1 MLAKRAARK
10 TVRPLNW
17 DLQRLVREHRG
28 GSFSTRRARSHV
40 LAQAADTLTD
50 LGFRGLRATGLRSK
64 HVEALVA
71 EWRRQGLA
79 AGTVKNRMAHL
90 RWWAERVG
98 KPGVVKADNAAYGI
112 ADRRY
117 VTNED
122 RSRVLDAERLAL
134 VGDEHVRMSLRLQAE
149 FGLRREEAI
158 KFQPRYADRGRRI
171 VLKASWTKGGRAREI
186 PVRNRAQREALDAAR
201 RLAKGGSLIPPGRSY
216 VRQMKTYER
225 QTAAAGLD
233 APHGLRHGYAQRRY
247 AELTGRRCPAAG
259 GPRVRDLDREERAAD
274 RRARLAIA
282 RELGHGR
289 PEILAT
295 YCGS

>member
-1 MLAKRAARK
+1 M
-10 TVRPLNW
+10 RPLNW

-28 GSFSTRRARSHV
+28 GSFSTRRARSHA
-40 LAQAADTLTD
+40 LAQAADTLTA
-50 LGFRGLRATGLRSK
+50 LGFRGLRANGLKPK

-71 EWRRQGLA
+71 EWRRQDLA

-90 RWWAERVG
+90 RWWAARIG
-98 KPGVVKADNAAYGI
+98 KTGVVKADNAAYGI
-112 ADRRY
+112 GDRRY

-122 RSRVLDAERLAL
+122 RSLVLDSERLAL
-134 VGDEHVRMSLRLQAE
+134 VGDAHVAMSLRLQEA
-149 FGLRREEAI
+149 FGLRREEAM

-171 VLKASWTKGGRAREI
+171 RLKASWTKGGRAREI
-186 PVRNRAQREALDAAR
+186 PVRNARQRDVLDAAR

-216 VRQMKTYER
+216 RQQMKTYER
-225 QTAAAGLD
+225 HTAAAGLD

-247 AELTGRRCPAAG
+247 AELTGRPCPAAG

-289 PEILAT
+289 PSVLGV

>member
-1 MLAKRAARK
+1 M
-10 TVRPLNW
+10 RPLNW

-40 LAQAADTLTD
+40 LAQAADTLNA
-50 LGFRGLRATGLRSK
+50 LGFRGLRANGLKAK

-90 RWWAERVG
+90 RWWADRIG
-98 KPGVVKADNAAYGI
+98 KAGVVKADNAAYGI
-112 ADRRY
+112 EDRRY

-122 RSRVLDAERLAL
+122 KSRVLDPERLAR
-134 VGDEHVRMSLRLQAE
+134 VGDAHVKMSLRLQAA

-186 PVRNRAQREALDAAR
+186 PVRNFRQREVLDAAR

-216 VRQMKTYER
+216 VQQMKTYER
-225 QTAAAGLD
+225 QTAAAGFD
-233 APHGLRHGYAQRRY
+233 ALHGLRHGYAQRRY
-247 AELTGRRCPAAG
+247 GDLTGRRCPAAG
-259 GPRVRDLDREERAAD
+259 GLRLRDLDPEQRATD
-274 RRARLAIA
+274 RHARLTIA

-289 PEILAT
+289 PSVVAV
-295 YCGS
+295 YCGA

>member
-1 MLAKRAARK
+1 M
-10 TVRPLNW
+10 RPLNW

-40 LAQAADTLTD
+40 LAQAADTLTE
-50 LGFRGLRATGLRSK
+50 LGFRGLRAKGLKAK

-98 KPGVVKADNAAYGI
+98 KAGVVKADNAAYGI
-112 ADRRY
+112 DERRY

-134 VGDEHVRMSLRLQAE
+134 VGDAHVGMALRLQEA
-149 FGLRREEAI
+149 FGLRREEAM
-158 KFQPRYADRGRRI
+158 KFQPRYADRGERI
-171 VLKASWTKGGRAREI
+171 RLKASWTKGGRAREI
-186 PVRNRAQREALDAAR
+186 PVRTARQRDVLDGAR

-216 VRQMKTYER
+216 RQQMKTYER
-225 QTAAAGLD
+225 RTAAAGLD

-247 AELTGRRCPAAG
+247 EELTGRRCPAAG
-259 GPRVRDLDREERAAD
+259 GARVRDLDRGERAAD
-274 RRARLAIA
+274 RRARLTVA

-289 PEILAT
+289 PAILAV
-295 YCGS
+295 YCGT

>member
-1 MLAKRAARK
+1 M
-10 TVRPLNW
+10 RPLNW

-28 GSFSTRRARSHV
+28 GSFSTRRARSHA
-40 LAQAADTLTD
+40 LAQAADTLAA
-50 LGFRGLRATGLRSK
+50 LGFRGLRAKGLKPK

-90 RWWAERVG
+90 RWWAARVG
-98 KPGVVKADNAAYGI
+98 KAGVVKADNAAYGI
-112 ADRRY
+112 GDRRY

-122 RSRVLDAERLAL
+122 RSRVLEAERLAL
-134 VGDEHVRMSLRLQAE
+134 VGDAHVAMALRLQEA
-149 FGLRREEAI
+149 FGLRREEAM

-171 VLKASWTKGGRAREI
+171 LLKASWTKGGRAREI
-186 PVRNRAQREALDAAR
+186 PVRNARQREVLDAAR

-216 VRQMKTYER
+216 RQQMKTYER
-225 QTAAAGLD
+225 RTAAAGLE

-247 AELTGRRCPAAG
+247 AELTGRKCPAAG

-289 PEILAT
+289 PSVLGV

>member
-1 MLAKRAARK
+1 M
-10 TVRPLNW
+10 
-17 DLQRLVREHRG
+17 
-28 GSFSTRRARSHV
+28 
-40 LAQAADTLTD
+40 
-50 LGFRGLRATGLRSK
+50 
-64 HVEALVA
+64 
-71 EWRRQGLA
+71 
-79 AGTVKNRMAHL
+79 
-90 RWWAERVG
+90 
-98 KPGVVKADNAAYGI
+98 
-112 ADRRY
+112 
-117 VTNED
+117 
-122 RSRVLDAERLAL
+122 
-134 VGDEHVRMSLRLQAE
+134 
-149 FGLRREEAI
+149 

-171 VLKASWTKGGRAREI
+171 LLKASWTKGGRAREI
-186 PVRNRAQREALDAAR
+186 PVRNARQREVLEAAR

-216 VRQMKTYER
+216 RQQMKTYER

-289 PEILAT
+289 PSVLGV